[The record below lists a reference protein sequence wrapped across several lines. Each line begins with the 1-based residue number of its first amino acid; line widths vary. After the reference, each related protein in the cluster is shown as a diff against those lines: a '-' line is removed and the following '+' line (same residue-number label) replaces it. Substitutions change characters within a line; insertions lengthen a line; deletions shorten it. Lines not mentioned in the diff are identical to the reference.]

1 MNDFNLKI
9 RRMIYLGIGV
19 LIMMAAMGLSGNGF
33 HAVNKI
39 NNAPQVIEST
49 SVNSF
54 QEVTYYEE

>member
-19 LIMMAAMGLSGNGF
+19 LMMMAALGLSGNGF
-33 HAVNKI
+33 RAANKI
-39 NNAPQVIEST
+39 NNAPQIIEST

-54 QEVTYYEE
+54 KEVAYYED